1 MASNNIKEIM
11 ADLLEMEENID
22 TAKNKKA
29 KYEGKLS
36 SVQDQ
41 LKKDFGCDT
50 KDEAIALKDK
60 LDKEI
65 CAEEEKIEKE
75 YNKLVEVVE

>member
-41 LKKDFGCDT
+41 
-50 KDEAIALKDK
+50 
-60 LDKEI
+60 
-65 CAEEEKIEKE
+65 
-75 YNKLVEVVE
+75 